1 MDTFL
6 ELFREMGMLYII
18 FIVGWVA
25 MKTGLLPETSRG
37 VFTKLLLYV
46 TLPCLIVTSLHVP
59 FETDRSLGVL
69 TLLMFSAYFLIS
81 TALIGKWTA
90 RWMKLPQKRSAV
102 YENLILFGNQGY
114 IGIAIVLQLFGENG
128 LFFAMVFNMIYFIM
142 IWTYGIAVMQRG
154 TPRTERASLWVNP
167 GFIAT
172 TIGLFFFF
180 LPISLPQ
187 MLYGAFESVG
197 EMTIPLSML
206 LIGCLMASVRLQ
218 DLKGYLCTPLLWWT
232 VSARLFVLP
241 FLLFLPFVFTSI
253 PFEWIAIAALISA
266 TPSAPTVSLYAE
278 NYGGDTAFASVAVF
292 VSTLVAAI
300 TLPLLFGI
308 FHILY

>member
-6 ELFREMGMLYII
+6 AVFREMGMLYII
-18 FIVGWVA
+18 FLAGWGAV
-25 MKTGLLPETSRG
+25 KTGLLPETSQG

-46 TLPCLIVTSLHVP
+46 TLPCLIVTSLHAP
-59 FETDRSLGVL
+59 FEMDRSLGVL
-69 TLLMFSAYFLIS
+69 ALLMFSAYFLIS
-81 TALIGKWTA
+81 TAFIGKWTA
-90 RWMKLPQKRSAV
+90 RLLKLSRERSGV

-114 IGIAIVLQLFGENG
+114 IGVAIVLQLFGQNG

-154 TPRTERASLWVNP
+154 KPREERASLWINP
-167 GFIAT
+167 GFLAT
-172 TIGLFFFF
+172 AIGLLFFF
-180 LPISLPQ
+180 LPMSLPQ
-187 MLYGAFESVG
+187 PLFGALENIG

-206 LIGCLMASVRLQ
+206 LIGCLIASVRLH
-218 DLKGYLCTPLLWWT
+218 DLKGFLCSPLLWAT
-232 VSARLFVLP
+232 VSARLFFLP

-253 PFEWIAIAALISA
+253 PFEWLAIAVIISA

-292 VSTLVAAI
+292 VSTLVAAV
-300 TLPLLFGI
+300 TLPLLFGV
-308 FHILY
+308 FHVLY